1 MLRIGDAQI
10 PWTPLLEVAQV
21 MQRAMSLL
29 VSIGRVTTPRTR
41 VPDVVA
47 TVGDELGRRQ
57 VGGGCDPF
65 TRVGAILSG
74 TGHRVGLLAHR
85 LDPDYTVHAWR
96 GKPGILA
103 IVSKKTGLKDN
114 IALAGIPQTNGSR
127 VADGYIPDC
136 DATVAER
143 LLDAGAEIVGKLN
156 MDAFALSPTGETSAF
171 GYARNPHNPDH
182 SPGGS
187 SGGSGA
193 AVANGDVDI
202 VLGVDEGG
210 SGRIPAAWCGIASIK
225 ATHGLVPAFGL
236 TYSFPNSV
244 VDSPNTS

>member
-103 IVSKKTGLKDN
+103 IVSTYWEIMVSQLVHPRLLSNYKATGQVFTLKSMGAHIIDIN
-114 IALAGIPQTNGSR
+114 AHLQCNFFDEQSN
-127 VADGYIPDC
+127 
-136 DATVAER
+136 ATVR
-143 LLDAGAEIVGKLN
+143 
-156 MDAFALSPTGETSAF
+156 P
-171 GYARNPHNPDH
+171 
-182 SPGGS
+182 
-187 SGGSGA
+187 
-193 AVANGDVDI
+193 
-202 VLGVDEGG
+202 
-210 SGRIPAAWCGIASIK
+210 
-225 ATHGLVPAFGL
+225 LVF
-236 TYSFPNSV
+236 SR
-244 VDSPNTS
+244 

>member
-103 IVSKKTGLKDN
+103 IVSLY
-114 IALAGIPQTNGSR
+114 LADQI
-127 VADGYIPDC
+127 
-136 DATVAER
+136 
-143 LLDAGAEIVGKLN
+143 
-156 MDAFALSPTGETSAF
+156 
-171 GYARNPHNPDH
+171 
-182 SPGGS
+182 
-187 SGGSGA
+187 
-193 AVANGDVDI
+193 
-202 VLGVDEGG
+202 
-210 SGRIPAAWCGIASIK
+210 
-225 ATHGLVPAFGL
+225 
-236 TYSFPNSV
+236 
-244 VDSPNTS
+244 